1 LPIGGVA
8 RLERMPTDPRQEL
21 WVALAGPAMNV
32 AGLGQG
38 IALSFGLLGLF
49 GNPFLIFIALFV

>member
-1 LPIGGVA
+1 
-8 RLERMPTDPRQEL
+8 
-21 WVALAGPAMNV
+21 MNV

-38 IALSFGLLGLF
+38 IALLFGLLGLF